1 MGIINF
7 KLPTGLEVSGSTSLT
22 GTLDATGL
30 VNVTTLTASVGVS
43 GTVGNFGTLNAGALN
58 VPSVTLSNNLI
69 VSGNTT
75 LGDGVGTDIVQ
86 VNGQLT
92 ASNGLNITAGTLN
105 ASAVA
110 VSASALNVT
119 NDISARSAS
128 LSGDLTV
135 QGKLTVNNMLYV
147 DTTTV
152 NVGDTN
158 INLGTGSSNLTN
170 LDGGGID
177 LGTGAQVQWRYDN
190 TNTAWTSNVDINLSA
205 SKAVKLAGVTAL
217 TRAAGANA
225 LVNSTNGSVSIN
237 NAGVTAVSG
246 NLTASITAP
255 LVSVGS
261 VLTTTASLNAASY
274 VTVGN
279 NSTTLTNVNGVATTL
294 YGTSTAAVVAPLTLI
309 SGSTLI
315 QLSGT
320 TAFNG
325 LLGGPTGS
333 FTVLTGSSTTG
344 SLATFTTVS
353 ASAMSA
359 STILVNSIG
368 PNFRYESPSAAQTI
382 NTLQTGTIDTFSWG
396 VGGYGGAKYV
406 IKAKEQAVTNYCHM
420 VELLV
425 ATDGT
430 YALGTPYGSTYT
442 GPTAIMSFDVAI
454 NGANVDV
461 KVINNSAQTVEVK
474 WIKDYLTR

>member
-1 MGIINF
+1 MAISNF
-7 KLPTGLEVSGSTSLT
+7 KLPTGLEVSGSTVLT
-22 GTLDATGL
+22 GTLDVSGL

-43 GTVGNFGTLNAGALN
+43 GAVGNFGTLNAGALS
-58 VPSVTLSNNLI
+58 VPSLTLSNNLI

-135 QGKLTVNNMLYV
+135 NGNLSVKGTTTYI
-147 DTTTV
+147 DSTTV
-152 NVGDTN
+152 NIGDKNLN
-158 INLGTGSSNLTN
+158 IGTGSSTLSV
-170 LDGGGID
+170 LDGGGLD
-177 LGTGAQVQWRYDN
+177 LGTGAEVQWRYDN
-190 TNTAWTSNVDINLSA
+190 ANTAWTSNVDINLSA
-205 SKAVKLAGVTAL
+205 SKSLKLAGVTAVS
-217 TRAAGANA
+217 RAAGVNA
-225 LVNSTNGSVSIN
+225 LVNSTNGSVSI
-237 NAGVTAVSG
+237 AGTGLTTVSG
-246 NLTASITAP
+246 SLTASVTAP
-255 LVSVGS
+255 VVNVGS
-261 VLTTTASLNAASY
+261 VLATSASLNAA
-274 VTVGN
+274 N
-279 NSTTLTNVNGVATTL
+279 NVNVGSV
-294 YGTSTAAVVAPLTLI
+294 
-309 SGSTLI
+309 STLI
-315 QLSGT
+315 TAINGVNTTVYGTNIFLTGTTAIYLSSSATYVTGASYHNSLVSGT
-320 TAFNG
+320 TAQFTVV
-325 LLGGPTGS
+325 TGS
-333 FTVLTGSSTTG
+333 TVTGT
-344 SLATFTTVS
+344 LATFTTVS

-359 STILVNSIG
+359 STILVNSIA
-368 PNFRYESPSAAQTI
+368 PNFRYEAPSAVQTI

-406 IKAKEQAVTNYCHM
+406 IKAKEQAGTNYCHM